1 MTISVSQSFINVTK
15 THFKNEY
22 RREINNDE
30 IFHKIF
36 ELLIF
41 DQKIDNQILYANI
54 NAQGLLKV
62 NNLSNNLCLF
72 LKGGLD
78 TMISHFLGS

>member
-54 NAQGLLKV
+54 N
-62 NNLSNNLCLF
+62 
-72 LKGGLD
+72 
-78 TMISHFLGS
+78 